1 MPRRSKRTPGGQP
14 TLFEIGAVASST
26 LSVPSIARFSDK
38 PGLFL
43 GTSAFT
49 AAGWP
54 GTFYPAG
61 MKSTDYLAYYASQFR
76 TVEIDSTYYGTPSES
91 AVANWY
97 RKTPADFIFAAK
109 IPQIV
114 THTKVLVN
122 CEPEFDEFIARM
134 SLLGEKLGPLLFQFP
149 HFDKYEL
156 SAPEEFLRRLRLFLK
171 RTSEMYKLRF
181 VVEVRNTALLNARL
195 ADLLGEYKVAL
206 ALTDLSYMPRPW
218 EFAPK
223 FDPITADFTYVR
235 WLGNRKGIEAVTQS
249 WDKLVVDR
257 RDDLRKWAELFRH
270 SIDQHL
276 QVYTYANNHYA
287 GNGPQTITLFRQLLK
302 RALENLRS
310 GGGGGSRTPVRKAL
324 RHGAYM
330 LISVHLGSP
339 AAIRTSKK
347 RSRLVR
353 WFSPKP
359 YGPKGSG
366 QLTVRRFD
374 PGP

>member
-1 MPRRSKRTPGGQP
+1 MPRRSKRIAGGQP
-14 TLFEIGAVASST
+14 TLFEIGDRAGTT
-26 LSVPSIARFSDK
+26 LPAPPIARFVDK

-61 MKSTDYLAYYASQFR
+61 MKSTDYLTYYASQFR

-91 AVANWY
+91 TVANWY

-114 THTKVLVN
+114 THTKVLLN

-156 SAPEEFLRRLRLFLK
+156 SDPEEFLRRLRLFLK
-171 RTSEMYKLRF
+171 RTSELYKLRF
-181 VVEVRNTALLNARL
+181 VVEVRNTALFNARL

-223 FDPITADFTYVR
+223 FNPITADFTYIR

-287 GNGPQTITLFRQLLK
+287 GNGPQTITLFRQLLNE
-302 RALENLRS
+302 R
-310 GGGGGSRTPVRKAL
+310 
-324 RHGAYM
+324 
-330 LISVHLGSP
+330 
-339 AAIRTSKK
+339 
-347 RSRLVR
+347 
-353 WFSPKP
+353 
-359 YGPKGSG
+359 
-366 QLTVRRFD
+366 
-374 PGP
+374 

>member
-1 MPRRSKRTPGGQP
+1 MPRRSKRIAGGQP
-14 TLFEIGAVASST
+14 TLFEIGDRAGIT
-26 LSVPSIARFSDK
+26 LPAPPIARFVDK

-91 AVANWY
+91 TVANWY

-149 HFDKYEL
+149 HFDTYEL
-156 SAPEEFLRRLRLFLK
+156 SDPEEFLLRLRLFLK
-171 RTSEMYKLRF
+171 RTSELYKPRF
-181 VVEVRNTALLNARL
+181 VVEVRNKVLLNARL
-195 ADLLGEYKVAL
+195 ADLLGEYRVAL

-223 FDPITADFTYVR
+223 FNPITADFTYIR

-287 GNGPQTITLFRQLLK
+287 GNGPQTITLFRQLLNE
-302 RALENLRS
+302 R
-310 GGGGGSRTPVRKAL
+310 
-324 RHGAYM
+324 
-330 LISVHLGSP
+330 
-339 AAIRTSKK
+339 
-347 RSRLVR
+347 
-353 WFSPKP
+353 
-359 YGPKGSG
+359 
-366 QLTVRRFD
+366 
-374 PGP
+374 